1 MVDMTEVRV
10 AQHHLNLPD
19 LQPCP
24 PSHSSDF
31 NEGEREGEG
40 QRGRESGEGGGIE
53 REREKKT

>member
-1 MVDMTEVRV
+1 MVDVTEVRV

-31 NEGEREGEG
+31 SEGEREREG
-40 QRGRESGEGGGIE
+40 QRG
-53 REREKKT
+53 

>member
-1 MVDMTEVRV
+1 MLDVTEVRV

-31 NEGEREGEG
+31 SEGEREGRTERVRD
-40 QRGRESGEGGGIE
+40 RGE
-53 REREKKT
+53 RGEKKT